1 MIKTTGALLLLATLF
16 ASSAMAQGIRVP
28 KPSAGLMPNPN
39 VGKPLFEKN
48 CASCHGADLKG
59 SDKGPPMLHKV
70 YQPSHHSD
78 MAFQMAVKNGSR
90 AHHWS
95 FGDMKP
101 VMGVSPDEVAHIT
114 AYVRMQQ
121 RQAGIQ

>member
-1 MIKTTGALLLLATLF
+1 MIKTSRALLLLATLL
-16 ASSAMAQGIRVP
+16 AGSAMAQGMQVP

-39 VGKPLFEKN
+39 IGKPLFDTH
-48 CASCHGADLKG
+48 CASCHGADLEG
-59 SDKGPPMLHKV
+59 SDKGPHAAQGLSA
-70 YQPSHHSD
+70 SHHSD

-90 AHHWS
+90 AHHWN

-101 VMGVSPDEVAHIT
+101 VEGVTADEVAHIT

-121 RQAGIQ
+121 RKAGIR

>member
-1 MIKTTGALLLLATLF
+1 MIKTSRALLLLATLL
-16 ASSAMAQGIRVP
+16 AGSAMAQGMQVP

-39 VGKPLFEKN
+39 IGKPLFDTH
-48 CASCHGADLKG
+48 CASCHGADLEG

-90 AHHWS
+90 AHHWN

-101 VMGVSPDEVAHIT
+101 VEGVTADEVAHIT

-121 RQAGIQ
+121 RKAGIR

>member
-1 MIKTTGALLLLATLF
+1 MIKTSRALLLLATLL
-16 ASSAMAQGIRVP
+16 AGSAMAQGMQVP

-39 VGKPLFEKN
+39 IGKPLFDTH
-48 CASCHGADLKG
+48 CASCHGADLEG
-59 SDKGPPMLHKV
+59 SDKGPPMLHKA
-70 YQPSHHSD
+70 YQPSHHPD

-90 AHHWS
+90 AHHWN

-101 VMGVSPDEVAHIT
+101 VEGVTADEVAHIT

-121 RQAGIQ
+121 RKAGIR

>member
-1 MIKTTGALLLLATLF
+1 MIKDLSRAAAARHAACG
-16 ASSAMAQGIRVP
+16 QCHGP
-28 KPSAGLMPNPN
+28 GHAGSETFGGPDANPN
-39 VGKPLFEKN
+39 IGKPLFDTH
-48 CASCHGADLKG
+48 CASCHGADLEG

-90 AHHWS
+90 AHHWN

-101 VMGVSPDEVAHIT
+101 VEGVTADEVAHIT

-121 RQAGIQ
+121 RKAGIR

>member
-1 MIKTTGALLLLATLF
+1 
-16 ASSAMAQGIRVP
+16 
-28 KPSAGLMPNPN
+28 
-39 VGKPLFEKN
+39 
-48 CASCHGADLKG
+48 
-59 SDKGPPMLHKV
+59 MLHKV

-90 AHHWS
+90 AHHWN

-101 VMGVSPDEVAHIT
+101 VEGVTADEVAHIT

-121 RQAGIQ
+121 RKAGIR